1 MNQETKSKA
10 AVETV
15 QMNDGRSVDFAGKRK
30 MLKDVFLNDAENE
43 VSVRFDFRN
52 GETRTFTVPDSL
64 LLKFAGHGAS
74 QKIGDET
81 AGESEVDDMVE
92 AVDSIMSRL
101 ENGEWG
107 AERAAGGGFSGAGTV
122 VRALMEVS
130 GKSKAEIQAW
140 IEKKMTETSATRQA
154 IYASLRQGDNPVAKR
169 IAELEA
175 AKQSKKGVE
184 VSTEDLF

>member
-1 MNQETKSKA
+1 MQ
-10 AVETV
+10 
-15 QMNDGRSVDFAGKRK
+15 
-30 MLKDVFLNDAENE
+30 
-43 VSVRFDFRN
+43 
-52 GETRTFTVPDSL
+52 
-64 LLKFAGHGAS
+64 
-74 QKIGDET
+74 
-81 AGESEVDDMVE
+81 
-92 AVDSIMSRL
+92 VDSIMSRL